1 MVCQKCGSA
10 LPSEGFI
17 CKRCGTLMSEEQI
30 KEQKQYLKENNNQ
43 YKAKLISEAY
53 GNQKIYQA
61 RENSNNKIIGLIII
75 LIALIIVVGVAI
87 GVYLM

>member
-53 GNQKIYQA
+53 GNQA